1 MQTVLNLLL
10 ALALLLACAFPA
22 AAQPYPTKPIRF
34 LVPFPPGGGNDTM
47 ARTVGQKM
55 TERLGQPVVI
65 DNRPGAGGNIG
76 AETAAHALPDG
87 YTIFLGGVGS
97 HGINPNLMKKPPYD
111 PIKDFAPVSLIAS
124 APMLVIVPLSLPAK
138 SMNEF
143 LQLAKARPG
152 ELNFASS
159 GAGSIAHLAAEL
171 LNSMAKIKLEH
182 VPYKGTGPALTDL
195 FAGRVQVLF
204 NSTVSAMPHVR
215 AGKVR
220 ALAMTA
226 AKRSPALPDLPTL
239 AESGV
244 PGYEATSWYGMLAPA
259 GTPRAIVTK
268 LNGEVVR
275 IAQLPEVRERLAA
288 DAAEPGGNSP
298 EEFGAYI
305 RRELARWKTVI
316 EQAKIPRQ

>member
-1 MQTVLNLLL
+1 
-10 ALALLLACAFPA
+10 
-22 AAQPYPTKPIRF
+22 
-34 LVPFPPGGGNDTM
+34 M
-47 ARTVGQKM
+47 ARTFGQKM
-55 TERLGQPVVI
+55 TERLGQPIVI

-97 HGINPNLMKKPPYD
+97 HGINPNLMLKPPYD

-124 APMLVIVPLSLPAK
+124 APMLVVVPLSLPAK

-152 ELNFASS
+152 QLNFASS

-195 FAGRVQVLF
+195 LAGRVQVMF
-204 NSTVSAMPHVR
+204 NSTVSVMPQVR

-220 ALAMTA
+220 ALAITA
-226 AKRSPALPDLPTL
+226 AKRSPTLPDLPTV

-244 PGYEATSWYGMLAPA
+244 PGYEAASWYGVLAPA
-259 GTPRAIVTK
+259 GTPRAIVMK
-268 LNGEVVR
+268 LNSEVAH
-275 IAQLPEVRERLAA
+275 IAQLPDVRERLAA
-288 DAAEPGGNSP
+288 DGADPGGNSP

-316 EQAKIPRQ
+316 DQAKIPRQ

>member
-1 MQTVLNLLL
+1 M
-10 ALALLLACAFPA
+10 
-22 AAQPYPTKPIRF
+22 
-34 LVPFPPGGGNDTM
+34 
-47 ARTVGQKM
+47 
-55 TERLGQPVVI
+55 I
-65 DNRPGAGGNIG
+65 DNRAGAGGNIG
-76 AETAAHALPDG
+76 AETAARAFPDG

-97 HGINPNLMKKPPYD
+97 HGINPNLQAKPSYD

-138 SMNEF
+138 SIND
-143 LQLAKARPG
+143 LIQLAKARPG

-159 GAGSIAHLAAEL
+159 GAGTIAHLAAEL

-195 FAGRVQVLF
+195 LGGRVHVMF
-204 NSTVSAMPHVR
+204 NSTVSVMPQVR

-226 AKRSPALPDLPTL
+226 AKRSPALPDLPTV

-244 PGYEATSWYGMLAPA
+244 PGYEAASWYGVLAPA
-259 GTPRAIVTK
+259 KTPRAVVMK
-268 LNGEVVR
+268 LNGEIAR
-275 IAQLPEVRERLAA
+275 IAQSAEVRERLAA
-288 DAAEPGGNSP
+288 DGADPGGNSP

-305 RRELARWKTVI
+305 KRELARWAAVI
-316 EQAKIPRQ
+316 EQARIPRQ

>member
-1 MQTVLNLLL
+1 MVLNL
-10 ALALLLACAFPA
+10 ALALVVLLAWTLPA
-22 AAQPYPTKPIRF
+22 AGQPYPTRPIRF

-47 ARTVGQKM
+47 ARTFGQKM

-76 AETAAHALPDG
+76 ADTAAHALPDG

-97 HGINPNLMKKPPYD
+97 HGINPNLMQKPTYD
-111 PIKDFAPVSLIAS
+111 AIKDFAPVSLIAS

-138 SMNEF
+138 SMTD
-143 LQLAKARPG
+143 LVQLATGRPG

-182 VPYKGTGPALTDL
+182 VPYKGTGPALADL
-195 FAGRVQVLF
+195 LGGRVHVMF
-204 NSTVSAMPHVR
+204 NSTVSVMPQVR

-226 AKRSPALPDLPTL
+226 AKRSPALPDMPTV

-244 PGYEATSWYGMLAPA
+244 PGYEAASWYGMLAPA
-259 GTPRAIVTK
+259 KTPRAIVMK
-268 LNGEVVR
+268 LNSEVAH
-275 IAQLPEVRERLAA
+275 IAQRPEVRERLAA
-288 DAAEPGGNSP
+288 DGAEPGGNSP

>member
-1 MQTVLNLLL
+1 MQTGLNLTL
-10 ALALLLACAFPA
+10 ALVLLACMFPA
-22 AAQPYPTKPIRF
+22 TGQPYPTKPIRF
-34 LVPFPPGGGNDTM
+34 LVPFPPGGGTDTM
-47 ARTVGQKM
+47 ARTFGQKM

-76 AETAAHALPDG
+76 AETAARALPDG

-97 HGINPNLMKKPPYD
+97 HGINPNLMHKPPYD
-111 PIKDFAPVSLIAS
+111 AIKDFAPVSLIAS

-138 SMNEF
+138 SMND
-143 LQLAKARPG
+143 LVQLAKARPG

-159 GAGSIAHLAAEL
+159 GAGTIAHLAAEL

-195 FAGRVQVLF
+195 LGGRVHVMF
-204 NSTVSAMPHVR
+204 NSTVSVMPQMR

-226 AKRSPALPDLPTL
+226 AKRSPALPDLPTV

-244 PGYEATSWYGMLAPA
+244 PGYEAASWYGVLAPA
-259 GTPRAIVTK
+259 KTPRAIVMK
-268 LNGEVVR
+268 LNSEVAH

-288 DAAEPGGNSP
+288 DGADPGGNSP

-305 RRELARWKTVI
+305 RGELARWKVVI